1 MEQDQGQDQGQG
13 QAPGEYSLGD
23 LYGEASR
30 RGWFKEPGDLQ
41 QMAHELR
48 ARGLIVDPTQGGL
61 VNPNAPP
68 PAAPAPPVNPN
79 APAPYMQVPPRV
91 AAHPAG
97 APPVLPPVPPGFSAP
112 APVTPQPRPVHG
124 SFDARFNTIL
134 SPADERHFQTWKQQY
149 APHDSGDD
157 YDLRGAFSAGLRPN
171 AQTGHWPDRFK
182 KPNHPTFSNESQYA
196 LYGRPGHWQGET
208 FIPPSRLAQAPVQ
221 RPPQFLQ
228 DVAPS
233 GKRRIAPIGFIKSPD
248 ETTIKQQN
256 AELDQIG
263 KQFGPGHHYAE
274 GGPVDLKKRA
284 AAETT
289 AQLGGSLPAL
299 WQDWTTRARALRQ
312 AEDQT
317 IAAIKRWSQGKLSPA
332 DAAQARQ
339 DWHDLEQN
347 RQILMARA
355 ERLRAYA
362 GMAGQ
367 TARQYNGQAIH
378 NGPLLPQEAPGR
390 QGSGAWDIAKG
401 TVAGTV
407 GSIAGPAFQKFE
419 GTPVGGWLVRNIEGL
434 KPGVI
439 DAYTQAL
446 PQARQQ
452 VMLEG
457 KYPALPANPGK
468 NPAEQAALDEQTKQL
483 RRMFFTDVP
492 GIGLMPSGAVGSAAW
507 RQQIH
512 QMPLTPWQQKLVP
525 IFESQ
530 VAAEREASERAKLG
544 QSALTDAASFALAEF
559 GGKLIGKPVAKFLGR
574 FAEPL
579 EQRLMASGAPI
590 LVKNA
595 AKFGLR
601 AGVNT
606 LSHGAGAAATGAV
619 AGALLAAED
628 LQQQAAGGRGSS
640 PADYARAAGQGAANI
655 GGIGAVM
662 GAAGHLL
669 HPRATVHAAPSEA
682 YHTALPAPKIKP
694 DLIDLPDG
702 RQVDLNHTTRSEL
715 ETINNFLPGDHPA
728 RAKIEQKLWGPKSEP
743 VGAAKVADPHG
754 AAVSA
759 RSLTPEEITNVL
771 QDFTTAEQQ
780 APLTPEQQQ
789 NKTAVEAQATA
800 IEAHKE
806 AQNLPVPP
814 EAQGDEQAAFTK
826 SKVLGQTHYNAV
838 KGVAESVRAENPDLA
853 AKLDTAAARMRAESR
868 ADFREDYHV
877 ASGAYPERAT
887 AVPPPQH
894 STWRDLTDAERAT
907 LPENIRRILLIQ
919 DARNSGQ
926 VLHPELAARE
936 FTKGYEKRATAWLAR
951 TADDLYHSAEAKYG
965 DGKPQA
971 IAAPPAPAGAA
982 VPTAGVAPAAPTIGI
997 TPPAGQV
1004 EAAGT
1009 ATPRPGS
1016 AFGGPAPAWEVG
1028 RERPIE
1034 PARPGEAPDANAP
1047 FPLNVRGE
1055 GVSPHETP
1063 LEQAARFVVD
1073 TGKTT
1078 EFDLQRKFN
1087 LSFEDAEDLLH
1098 GLRERGVIGNKGEG
1112 GLSPVIARREQLDG
1126 LFAADRRRRAVEMAG
1141 GQPIAYPPALA
1152 EPAKRTLIE
1161 PAPKPERPTG
1171 PLDHVAP
1178 GEFGAPATEG
1188 RIERGGGPRRVDLG
1202 DLRTEAQR
1210 AAGGE
1215 GQPVGRMLTN
1225 KEKGARLIPKGEG
1238 GPERIPVPE
1247 AGAESKPAYPGPERR
1262 VNPAERKLVEEM
1274 TPEEKD
1280 RALLHDEMSGL
1291 GNTRAWNET
1300 APRGTRKAHVADID
1314 ADGLGA
1320 INKHYGE
1327 VGGDAL
1333 IGAVGDALRK
1343 AGLGDNAFRRGG
1355 DEFRA
1360 HADSPEDLQRRLD
1373 AARQILEETAI
1384 SFTDN
1389 NGETRTL
1396 KGASL
1401 SYGIA
1406 ETETKANIA
1415 LKADKAGRR
1424 KLGLRAKRKESLPP
1438 RLVEVGRGGGPVSE
1452 RNAAPVRARA
1462 GRASEGNPEGAR
1474 PGVAAPKKKIGLKK
1488 QASEAQ
1494 AHPLHP
1500 EVALKEQQQKPQQK
1514 PQPQR
1519 ATKEATKNPAPKP
1532 PAAAKP
1538 QPEVPQS
1545 FLTPERAET
1554 LVGRYATAPEESA
1567 TAKVTLAEL
1576 RRHRADITLPQI
1588 GSKVELDSAEVVA
1601 GGPLDGY
1608 VTKVVRP
1615 GVRTRD
1621 GVLVH
1626 AQVETAAQAPRVGL
1640 KEQQQKPQLAPD
1652 VLAKRQAL
1660 QREQEA
1666 AARAK
1671 QGAPR
1676 AADLAFPH
1684 RLYHGTR
1691 AQFEGLPEPS
1701 TAQQWGKA
1709 VYFATDP
1716 RLPREEYGHSGR
1728 VLEYYGDFQKPLH
1741 VPSPEYDRI
1750 VRDLNRESDARYDGL
1765 MERADNGDRAAEREL
1780 DRFAAFDSS
1789 EPEGGAAI
1797 AERARREGYDAIIN
1811 PHEEFGHEVAVL
1823 DTARLRT
1830 PEEMASRLPGEDVF
1844 GRPQVLPADTPASEQ
1859 SDFQAFGASYSPEV
1873 VDRLPA
1879 MPQGEGWHAMQ
1890 HQQQLVGPPP
1900 GPSVPPPTPNPHRS
1914 FGPPQGE
1921 VSKAVQNLPI
1931 DPEVKGQ
1938 FLARHGDPNARSPE
1952 LWSAIREKF
1961 AGIGDGLKQIH
1972 QEMVRVFPDLPN
1984 DQQHTELIQKFLRR
1998 QAGDAIAYS
2007 RVHRDI
2013 HQALHGLSHGER
2025 QILELQRYVNDMV
2038 ATAAKQRDTWV
2049 KSGKDPAQFKS
2060 LLPDGLTEAQ
2070 AAQAKQQIEAY
2081 LKQGATADGIDAA
2094 KIAAAHDKIVDYRK
2108 KVVDRFVDLY
2118 QQVNGVK
2125 LDLDPDTYFRHN
2137 LLYLAAAEE
2146 TLGTGGGK
2154 GIHTRASRSWLKSR
2168 TGSELP
2174 YNTNF
2179 VESELSWVPEMIK
2192 DTLDLEILHHVQQT
2206 YDLSPSVKLAQ
2217 AELGNKGMIDFMQA
2231 IDGGKTPA
2239 ADQVPALMKLAAEGR
2254 LPDRLNGEFRP
2265 LLDSLSYL
2273 HRKNLELKAR
2283 GKPLHGLSPEMTT
2296 ALKSYAGFML
2306 DQDKHGQVKIRSI
2319 VEDPRWLAR
2328 NGYKEYQARE
2338 GRHFFRAMSVPERLM
2353 NDAAGAVLNQIVLGK
2368 EDLRSVL
2375 AVGAARRKMI
2385 LPAHVADA
2393 LERFGAPGSDYQT
2406 RLQKGARWLQA
2417 AWKWDKLYNPVHA
2430 PIYWTN
2436 NLKSDMVAI
2445 ARGNPRAL
2453 TYIPKA
2459 AVEVARALRG
2469 KTISPELNRWIDKG
2483 GLAST
2488 FIRREGLGEGAGV
2501 DLLRKYYTHQE
2512 PRWVRVKQAY
2522 KNVME
2527 LPHEWREATGRY
2539 ATYLAFLD
2547 DLKTNGG
2554 MPKRYG
2560 ASIPALV
2567 DGLSDLH
2574 DKAWKLSNDLVGAY
2588 NEVSPVGQNLR
2599 RFVFPFWSWQEV
2611 SFKRE
2616 MRLLRNAINSPEVA
2630 RGMGKQLNGVQAT
2643 GVRLLALSRYLAGA
2657 AMVGAAAEGWNRM
2670 WYGADYRK
2678 KLPKELRES
2687 FAPVWILRN
2696 DPKSGQLLYH
2706 RFPGDFVETL
2716 DWLGINGGYHYLQDY
2731 MNRKMTGWEIAQDFA
2746 GDSARALANH
2756 VYQQSSFAFKAEQE
2770 LIGGQ
2775 TGFPD
2780 ATDPRRV
2787 DKLEAFFRE
2796 ASLDK
2801 SYRMLRGIPL
2811 PKPAKVKLF
2820 GKEIGGR
2827 LPLKAGPWLAGM
2839 DVIHTLLNVS
2849 AANVEENNYFDVKA
2863 DAGQWKR
2870 QKNGGGGTPAADR
2883 DAKASAAYYF
2893 RLSMRYGDID
2903 SAERFLW
2910 DFHRYGGTDQAMQQS
2925 LQDMEPLHGLKLSE
2939 QSRFLEQAD
2948 GEEKERV
2955 RRAYLHWAN
2964 LVAPEYDASWFS
2976 KAALDSQ
2983 AIMQIR
2989 AQVGGALKAT
2999 WAQRTDAGMSLDPVI
3014 AKIQG
3019 LTPAD
3024 RSTYL
3029 GRMNGDG
3036 AAKVRERY
3044 RVLAGR
3050 AAPGVKPPPD
3060 SMPLPEWVERLQA
3073 AIAQATGTQAQEQI
3087 QEQGYRGQ

>member
-619 AGALLAAED
+619 AGPALLAAED

-771 QDFTTAEQQ
+771 QDFTMAEQQ

-789 NKTAVEAQATA
+789 NKTAVEAQAAA

-877 ASGAYPERAT
+877 ESGAYPERAT

-936 FTKGYEKRATAWLAR
+936 FTKGYERRATAWLAR

-1300 APRGTRKAHVADID
+1300 EQRGTRKAHVADID

-1373 AARQILEETAI
+1373 AARQILEETPI

-1424 KLGLRAKRKESLPP
+1424 KLGLRARRKESLPP

-1474 PGVAAPKKKIGLKK
+1474 PGVAAPKKKLGLKK
-1488 QASEAQ
+1488 QASETQ
-1494 AHPLHP
+1494 AHPIHP
-1500 EVALKEQQQKPQQK
+1500 EVAPGAKHDLDFSGAMRLGPGGMTLRFAEDLLQRLEQGKKPAVRAPLEDAVAARHAQQPF
-1514 PQPQR
+1514 R
-1519 ATKEATKNPAPKP
+1519 
-1532 PAAAKP
+1532 
-1538 QPEVPQS
+1538 
-1545 FLTPERAET
+1545 
-1554 LVGRYATAPEESA
+1554 
-1567 TAKVTLAEL
+1567 
-1576 RRHRADITLPQI
+1576 
-1588 GSKVELDSAEVVA
+1588 SAEELAQFVRDFDASRVA
-1601 GGPLDGY
+1601 
-1608 VTKVVRP
+1608 
-1615 GVRTRD
+1615 
-1621 GVLVH
+1621 
-1626 AQVETAAQAPRVGL
+1626 L

-1671 QGAPR
+1671 QGAP
-1676 AADLAFPH
+1676 
-1684 RLYHGTR
+1684 
-1691 AQFEGLPEPS
+1691 
-1701 TAQQWGKA
+1701 K
-1709 VYFATDP
+1709 
-1716 RLPREEYGHSGR
+1716 
-1728 VLEYYGDFQKPLH
+1728 
-1741 VPSPEYDRI
+1741 
-1750 VRDLNRESDARYDGL
+1750 
-1765 MERADNGDRAAEREL
+1765 
-1780 DRFAAFDSS
+1780 
-1789 EPEGGAAI
+1789 
-1797 AERARREGYDAIIN
+1797 
-1811 PHEEFGHEVAVL
+1811 
-1823 DTARLRT
+1823 
-1830 PEEMASRLPGEDVF
+1830 GEDVF
-1844 GRPQVLPADTPASEQ
+1844 GRPQVLPADTPAKEQ
-1859 SDFQAFGASYSPEV
+1859 SDFQAFGASYAPEV

-1900 GPSVPPPTPNPHRS
+1900 GPNVPPPTPNPQRS

-1961 AGIGDGLKQIH
+1961 AGIGDGLKQFH

-2049 KSGKDPAQFKS
+2049 KSGKDPLQFKS

-2081 LKQGATADGIDAA
+2081 LKQGAKADGIDAA

-2137 LLYLAAAEE
+2137 LLYLSAAEE

-2239 ADQVPALMKLAAEGR
+2239 ADQIPALMKLAAEGR
-2254 LPDRLNGEFRP
+2254 LPDRLNGEFRS

-2273 HRKNLELKAR
+2273 HRKNLELKAQ

-2375 AVGAARRKMI
+2375 AVGAERRKMI

-2459 AVEVARALRG
+2459 AVEIARALRG
-2469 KTISPELNRWIDKG
+2469 KMISPELNRWIDKG

-2687 FAPVWILRN
+2687 FVPVWILRS

-2731 MNRKMTGWEIAQDFA
+2731 MNRKMTGWEIAKDFA